1 MPLGRA
7 VSVRSLG
14 IRRVATRGRMML
26 EMIRFSH
33 TIFALPFAVLATLM
47 ALRVPFPSGGAPA
60 ARLSD
65 FVGILACMVLARS
78 AAMAFNRVADQRY
91 DEANPRTAKRHLPA
105 GLIGR
110 GEAIA
115 MTVICSLGFVA
126 ATLLFLPNRLPLY
139 ASLPVLMFL
148 LGYSLAKRF
157 TAAAHLWLGVAL
169 SLAPVCAW
177 VAIRGEA
184 VLTAPADLLP
194 PLILAA
200 AVALWVTGF
209 DIIYACQDEAFDR
222 RVGLH
227 SVPARLGVRGALRVA
242 AAAHGGM
249 IAALVALPALSP
261 VLGLGWLYYAAV
273 LGIAALLW
281 YEHHLVRPDD
291 LERVG
296 VAFFNV
302 NAIVSLVLLLAA
314 GIDCW
319 MG

>member
-1 MPLGRA
+1 MP
-7 VSVRSLG
+7 VRSPG
-14 IRRVATRGRMML
+14 IRRFASRGRMML

-47 ALRVPFPSGGAPA
+47 ALRVPFPSGGEPVPK
-60 ARLSD
+60 LGD
-65 FVGILACMVLARS
+65 FIGILACMVLARS
-78 AAMAFNRVADQRY
+78 AAMAFNRVADQRF
-91 DEANPRTAKRHLPA
+91 DAANPRTANRHLPA
-105 GLIGR
+105 GLIRR

-139 ASLPVLMFL
+139 ASLPVLLFL

-157 TAAAHLWLGVAL
+157 TAAAHLWLGIAL

-177 VAIRGEA
+177 VAIRGEV
-184 VLTAPADLLP
+184 VLATPADLLP

-222 RVGLH
+222 RVGLQ
-227 SVPARLGVRGALRVA
+227 SVPSRLGVRGALRLA
-242 AAAHGGM
+242 AAVHGGM
-249 IAALVALPALSP
+249 VAVLVALPTVSP

-281 YEHHLVRPDD
+281 YEHRLVRPDD

-314 GIDCW
+314 GVDCW